1 MVVQG
6 RGVIARWTRI
16 AVPVLAGLLLAA
28 CGQRGVGG
36 EDPSAY
42 AIHVAAPEAADGAV
56 QRTLAYEHQVQLR
69 VARDQVAAAA
79 DKVREACAAVPERGC
94 TVMGSRVNTGD
105 YASAEVTV
113 RAVPAGIQSVRA
125 ALPSEGE
132 ITGQSTTAEDLAT
145 PLSDNAKKLQMLQAY
160 RTNLEALRNRAS
172 ADVDSLIKVNQQL
185 AEVQSQIESL
195 AGEQAHLQKR
205 VDTELLTVTI
215 SSVGGGALW
224 RPVADAFA
232 QSGGNLAEG
241 TAAVINALTFSLP
254 WLVVLVAL
262 VWAWRR
268 WRGRSRRLP

>member
-1 MVVQG
+1 MAVQG

-16 AVPVLAGLLLAA
+16 AVPVVAGLLLVA
-28 CGQRGVGG
+28 CGQGGVGG
-36 EDPSAY
+36 ESGTVH
-42 AIHVAAPEAADGAV
+42 AIHARAAEAEGAMAP
-56 QRTLAYEHQVQLR
+56 RTLAYEHQVQLR
-69 VARDQVAAAA
+69 VAADKVAAAA
-79 DKVREACAAVPERGC
+79 DKVRAACAAVPERGC

-113 RAVPAGIQSVRA
+113 RAVPTGIQSVRA

-145 PLSDNAKKLQMLQAY
+145 PLTDNAKKLQMLQAY
-160 RTNLEALRNRAS
+160 RTNLEALRNRAA

-185 AEVQSQIESL
+185 AEVQSELESL

-215 SSVGGGALW
+215 SSVGSRSLW
-224 RPVADAFA
+224 RPIADAVGEA
-232 QSGGNLAEG
+232 GGNVAQG
-241 TAAVINALTFSLP
+241 TANVITALTFSLP

-268 WRGRSRRLP
+268 WRGRTRRQP